1 MKREWRKNG
10 IDENRLRT
18 WLQVRRLQYCPSRR
32 AVSHL
37 GLGCERSKWRC
48 ERNDVFKTVDTVNG
62 TMTVLAILVNLWRII
77 LWLWVWY
84 QFTISNESIQKVRKS
99 LKLSYNS
106 ILFNFKEICKL
117 YSKTCVVHFVVI
129 GKISNKD
136 GAIARLFNHLFD
148 FVDKKPGGTTVIS
161 H

>member
-1 MKREWRKNG
+1 MTMSL
-10 IDENRLRT
+10 ILIFII
-18 WLQVRRLQYCPSRR
+18 
-32 AVSHL
+32 
-37 GLGCERSKWRC
+37 
-48 ERNDVFKTVDTVNG
+48 NDSEK
-62 TMTVLAILVNLWRII
+62 
-77 LWLWVWY
+77 
-84 QFTISNESIQKVRKS
+84 KVRNS
-99 LKLSYNS
+99 LNLTNNS